1 MQTEGQPLPLDRFV
15 LEIGREPVAAL
26 PFDRF
31 VELGLALD
39 IDDALVRSRIRFCED
54 HYARNLVCR
63 TPDFELLVLC
73 WKPGQESTI
82 HDHAGSLNVIRIYE
96 GTLTSRFFERAGG
109 GPGVCEV
116 GGAAG
121 ELPAG
126 PVRLHH
132 EEQLDGGH
140 TGLDRGGIHQLAN
153 TTDEALVTV
162 HLYSPP
168 LQDIVVYSADDAETS
183 LMRLRYSLAD
193 DFA

>member
-1 MQTEGQPLPLDRFV
+1 MQTEGQPLPLDRFL
-15 LEIGREPVAAL
+15 LEISREPVSTLA
-26 PFDRF
+26 FDRF

-39 IDDALVRSRIRFCED
+39 VDDALVRSRIRFCED

-96 GTLTSRFFERAGG
+96 GTLTSRFFERVGG
-109 GPGVCEV
+109 GTGVSEV
-116 GGAAG
+116 GGGG
-121 ELPAG
+121 ELPRG
-126 PVRLHH
+126 PVRLQR

-153 TTDEALVTV
+153 TSDEALVTV

-168 LQDIVVYSADDAETS
+168 LQDIVVYATDDTETS